1 MSPSDAL
8 ALDPLD
14 HTGGPKVALVHDWL
28 NQMGGAEQVLEN
40 LVDLFPD
47 APIYTSMY
55 WPAGVSPSYQE
66 WDIRTSWL
74 DKLPGIRRH
83 HQLFF
88 PFYPLAFESLD
99 LDSYD
104 VVLSNK
110 SGFCHG
116 VITPPETV
124 HICYCLTPTRYV
136 WRYHDYARRE
146 AIGPLARGALQPAL
160 AYLRM
165 WDRLAADRVDRF
177 LAISSEIQKR
187 IKKYYHRDS
196 TVVYPPVETQRFTP
210 TRSYEDYYLS
220 VGRLVPYKRVDLAIQ
235 ACTQLGLPLKVAG
248 KGRDRARLEALAGP
262 TVEFLGY
269 VPDDEL
275 GKLMARCKAFL
286 FPGAEDFGIAP
297 IQAMAAGRPVIAYAY
312 GGALDTV
319 IEGLSGTLFRE
330 QSVSALVEALKEFEA
345 ERYDPAQIRSHA
357 EQYDASVFRSKIGET
372 VARAYEEHRAWS

>member
-1 MSPSDAL
+1 VSP
-8 ALDPLD
+8 
-14 HTGGPKVALVHDWL
+14 KIALVHDWL

-40 LVDLFPD
+40 LVDLFD
-47 APIYTSMY
+47 APVYTSIY
-55 WPAGVSPSYQE
+55 WPEGVSPAYQE

-74 DKLPGIRRH
+74 DRMPGVKRH

-88 PFYPLAFESLD
+88 PLYPLAFESLD
-99 LDSYD
+99 LDGYD
-104 VVLSNK
+104 VVLTNK

-116 VITPPETV
+116 VITPPETI

-146 AIGPLARGALQPAL
+146 AIGPLARAALPPVL
-160 AYLRM
+160 SYLRI

-177 LAISSEIQKR
+177 IAISNEIQRR
-187 IKKYYHRDS
+187 IRKYYGRDS
-196 TVVYPPVETQRFTP
+196 TVIYPPVETGRFEP
-210 TRSYEDYYLS
+210 ASSYDDYFLS
-220 VGRLVPYKRVDLAIQ
+220 VGRLVPYKQVDLAVQ
-235 ACTQLGLPLKVAG
+235 ACTQLGIPLKVAG
-248 KGRDRARLEALAGP
+248 KGRDMARLQAMAGP

-275 GKLMARCKAFL
+275 CELMAHCKAFL

-319 IEGLSGTLFRE
+319 VEGLSGTLFHE
-330 QSVSALVEALKEFEA
+330 QSVPAMVQALEEFEA
-345 ERYDPAQIRSHA
+345 GRYDSARIRNHA
-357 EQYDASVFRSKIGET
+357 EQYDASVFRCKIADYVT
-372 VARAYEEHRAWS
+372 RACEEHRKWS

>member
-1 MSPSDAL
+1 MAPRI
-8 ALDPLD
+8 
-14 HTGGPKVALVHDWL
+14 ALVHDWL

-40 LVDLFPD
+40 LVDLYR
-47 APIYTSMY
+47 APVYTSMY
-55 WPAGVSPSYQE
+55 WPQGVSPVYQE

-74 DKLPGIRRH
+74 DKVPGVKRH

-99 LDSYD
+99 LDGYD

-136 WRYHDYARRE
+136 WRYHDYARQE
-146 AIGPLARGALQPAL
+146 AIGPLARAALQPVL
-160 AYLRM
+160 TFLRV
-165 WDRLAADRVDRF
+165 WDRLAADRVDHF
-177 LAISSEIQKR
+177 VAISSEIQKR

-196 TVVYPPVETQRFTP
+196 TVIYPPVDTGRFGP
-210 TRSYEDYYLS
+210 ASAHDDYYLS
-220 VGRLVPYKRVDLAIQ
+220 VGRLVPYKRVDLAVQ
-235 ACTQLGLPLKVAG
+235 ACTRLGLPLKVAG
-248 KGRDRARLEALAGP
+248 KGRDMERLEALAGP

-275 GKLMARCKAFL
+275 GELMARCKAFL

-297 IQAMAAGRPVIAYAY
+297 IQAMAAGHRSEVRKVYLTAS
-312 GGALDTV
+312 GGP
-319 IEGLSGTLFRE
+319 FRTW
-330 QSVSALVEALKEFEA
+330 SA
-345 ERYDPAQIRSHA
+345 DQM
-357 EQYDASVFRSKIGET
+357 
-372 VARAYEEHRAWS
+372 ARAAKVPWTRPGQKPPG

>member
-1 MSPSDAL
+1 VSL
-8 ALDPLD
+8 
-14 HTGGPKVALVHDWL
+14 KIALVHDWL

-40 LVDLFPD
+40 LVDLFDGPV
-47 APIYTSMY
+47 YTSIY
-55 WPAGVSPSYQE
+55 WPRGVSPAYQE

-74 DKLPGIRRH
+74 DRVPGARRH
-83 HQLFF
+83 QQLFF
-88 PFYPLAFESLD
+88 ALYPLAFESLN
-99 LDSYD
+99 LDGYD

-136 WRYHDYARRE
+136 WRYHDYAQRE
-146 AIGPLARGALQPAL
+146 SLGRPARVALQPVLTA
-160 AYLRM
+160 LRM

-177 LAISSEIQKR
+177 IAISNEVQQR
-187 IKKYYHRDS
+187 IHKYYRRDS
-196 TVVYPPVETQRFTP
+196 TVIYPPVDTGRFAP
-210 TRSYEDYYLS
+210 APSCDDYFLS
-220 VGRLVPYKRVDLAIQ
+220 VGRLVPYKRVDLAVQ

-248 KGRDRARLEALAGP
+248 KGRDMARLQAMAGP

-275 GKLMARCKAFL
+275 GELMARCKAFL

-297 IQAMAAGRPVIAYAY
+297 IQAMAAGRPAIAYAY

-319 IEGLSGTLFRE
+319 IEGLSGTLFHE
-330 QSVSALVEALKEFEA
+330 QSVGALSEALRGFKP
-345 ERYDPAQIRSHA
+345 ERYDPARIRAHS
-357 EQYDASVFRSKIGET
+357 EQYDTSVFRTKMTEF
-372 VARAYEEHRAWS
+372 VARACEEHGTWS